1 MSRWFAVPVL
11 TPMRIGLAFVVAAVI
26 DGVQMMLGPVGWAFV
41 DEALDL
47 VAMLVTCGAL
57 GFHVLLL
64 PTFIIELV
72 PIADMLPT
80 WTGCVA
86 AVVVLRKRNQATPP
100 QLPPP
105 GKNGQ
110 GEKQPEVV

>member
-1 MSRWFAVPVL
+1 MPVL
-11 TPMRIGLAFVVAAVI
+11 TPVRIGLAFVVAAVT

-47 VAMLVTCGAL
+47 VAMLVTCATL

-64 PTFIIELV
+64 PTFVIELV

-86 AVVVLRKRNQATPP
+86 AVVVLRKRSQATSPP
-100 QLPPP
+100 LPPP
-105 GKNGQ
+105 SKNGD
-110 GEKQPEVV
+110 GEKQPKALS

>member
-1 MSRWFAVPVL
+1 MASWFAVPVL
-11 TPMRIGLAFVVAAVI
+11 TPVRIGLAFMIAAVT
-26 DGVQMMLGPVGWAFV
+26 DGVQLVLGPVGWAFV

-47 VAMLVTCGAL
+47 VAMLLTCAAL

-86 AVVVLRKRNQATPP
+86 AVVVLRKRSQAAP
-100 QLPPP
+100 
-105 GKNGQ
+105 
-110 GEKQPEVV
+110 